1 MGAGRVVQT
10 KDGLVIYDAG
20 GNARVKIGV
29 FDEMSF
35 PTRLFV
41 EGETKYW
48 EATTTDNWDKVL
60 ELLVEYPLK
69 RIFMYQPNSDYPCWR
84 VPKAQHWRYTSES
97 EIPKEIL
104 LINMLLGD

>member
-10 KDGLVIYDAG
+10 KDGLVAYDAD
-20 GNARVKIGV
+20 GNVRVKIGV

-41 EGETKYW
+41 EGETQYW
-48 EATTTDNWDKVL
+48 DATTTNNWDKVL
-60 ELLVEYPLK
+60 ELLDEHPLK
-69 RIFMYQPNSDYPCWR
+69 RIFMYQPNSDYPRWR
-84 VPKAQHWRYTSES
+84 VSKYRHWRYAPES